1 MLVETLLARG
11 EEHEREPKEEE
22 EEYGRT
28 TKERARDSYVSA
40 NITGKWKKAEREK
53 EEDKK
58 RKEKKKSKEESFT
71 PCMTR
76 RKFARER
83 SALAMRFIMRSR
95 KRVHVCTY
103 AVARFRKSGSR
114 QIVLRDKF

>member
-1 MLVETLLARG
+1 M
-11 EEHEREPKEEE
+11 REPK
-22 EEYGRT
+22 
-28 TKERARDSYVSA
+28 KERDDSYVSA
-40 NITGKWKKAEREK
+40 NITEEWEKEERKK
-53 EEDKK
+53 EEDKGGKKKKTREGK
-58 RKEKKKSKEESFT
+58 RKKKSKEESFT

-76 RKFARER
+76 RKFAREQ